1 MGLCFEAPGRT
12 PIQHPV
18 ASIRLLQF
26 LVATRRIIRVTH
38 RNYAEDA
45 YSGRGGLYAAGRWHH
60 RGRLVAYA
68 AESLALATLEKIVAV
83 NDVQRLREMVYVPAH
98 LHDEA
103 IWAPSLEHLPDGWD
117 QHPPGA
123 ASREFGTDW
132 LDSERSPALQ
142 VPSVLF
148 PTEAH
153 NYVLNPVHPEFDA
166 AVEVNDP
173 QLLNLDSRI
182 EARLREDSS

>member
-1 MGLCFEAPGRT
+1 M
-12 PIQHPV
+12 
-18 ASIRLLQF
+18 
-26 LVATRRIIRVTH
+26 ATRRIIRVTH

-98 LHDEA
+98 LNDEA
-103 IWAPSLEHLPDGWD
+103 IWAPSLDDLPDGWD
-117 QHPPGA
+117 QRPPGA
-123 ASREFGTDW
+123 ASRDFGTDW
-132 LDSERSPALQ
+132 LDSERSPTLQ
-142 VPSVLF
+142 VPSALF

-153 NYVLNPVHPEFDA
+153 NYVLNPAHPDFDA
-166 AVEVNDP
+166 AVEVDEAQPLTLDP
-173 QLLNLDSRI
+173 RI
-182 EARLREDSS
+182 ETRLGEDSS